1 MGSLDHLCILSFAN
15 TISEHDDLCWLGL
28 LVGDKRLEVGL
39 DHPGHPVNDLPYL
52 SARRCH
58 EGGLNVLG
66 SSLESDALLILVVFT
81 VDRGH
86 SDGNRRLDRSG
97 VPTSSSRRMSNLI

>member
-1 MGSLDHLCILSFAN
+1 MGLLDHLCILAFTNS
-15 TISEHDDLCWLGL
+15 ISEHDDLCRLGL

-58 EGGLNVLG
+58 GG
-66 SSLESDALLILVVFT
+66 D
-81 VDRGH
+81 
-86 SDGNRRLDRSG
+86 
-97 VPTSSSRRMSNLI
+97 